1 MAKAYDRMNWSFIN
15 NVLVEVGFS
24 GHLIKVIMDLISM
37 VKMVVLWKGQ
47 NEGYFSTGKSLRQG
61 DLIPLPLC
69 PMYGEVIS
77 PYNYVVDN
85 GHWDC
90 LRTGRYG
97 PKIPHLMFDDDVL
110 LFGKASEQQIVRIK
124 DVLDTFC
131 ESYGQKVTYEK
142 SSILFSKKILTL

>member
-1 MAKAYDRMNWSFIN
+1 MKDTLVPGKAWDRGTLSPYLF
-15 NVLVEVGFS
+15 VLCMEKLS
-24 GHLIKVIMDLISM
+24 HLIID
-37 VKMVVLWKGQ
+37 
-47 NEGYFSTGKSLRQG
+47 
-61 DLIPLPLC
+61 
-69 PMYGEVIS
+69 
-77 PYNYVVDN
+77 VVDN

-131 ESYGQKVTYEK
+131 ESNGQKFTYEK
-142 SSILFSKKILTL
+142 SSILFSKKYWLCD

>member
-1 MAKAYDRMNWSFIN
+1 MNWSFIN
-15 NVLVEVGFS
+15 NVLVEIGFS
-24 GHLIKVIMDLISM
+24 SHLKKVIMDLIST

-61 DLIPLPLC
+61 DLIPYLFVLC
-69 PMYGEVIS
+69 MEKLSHLIID
-77 PYNYVVDN
+77 VVDN

-97 PKIPHLMFDDDVL
+97 PKIPHLMFDGDVL

-131 ESYGQKVTYEK
+131 ESNGQKFTYEK
-142 SSILFSKKILTL
+142 LSILFSKQY